1 MDVVTAASRSSTSG
15 LRRFVTGET
24 ALRRWAIASLVANAV
39 LVITGG
45 VVRLTGSGLGCP
57 TWPRCTDD
65 SYVTHPAL
73 GIHGI
78 IEFGN
83 RMLTFVLIFVAVLTW
98 LAAMRARLDGQ
109 PRRDVRRVATVMA
122 LGIPAQGIIGG
133 ITVLT
138 KLNPFVVAL
147 HFLLSMVLVALGVW
161 LVRAAYLLPRQPVR
175 PAANVVIWF
184 TFVAMWIGV
193 WLGTMTTGSGPNAGD
208 LEARRT
214 GWDILT
220 IAHLHANAI
229 YVTIAGTLVLLWLA
243 RSRAVVLLLLVE
255 LVQAG
260 IGVTQ
265 YNLGLPIGL
274 VAAHLFGAALSI
286 AAVSNLRFATVTRTP

>member
-1 MDVVTAASRSSTSG
+1 MDVVTASSRSTSG
-15 LRRFVTGET
+15 LGRLVTGET
-24 ALRRWAIASLVANAV
+24 ALRRWAIASLVANSV

-65 SYVTHPAL
+65 SYVSHPAL

-83 RMLTFVLIFVAVLTW
+83 RMLTFVLILVAVLTW
-98 LAAMRARLDGQ
+98 VTAMRARLDGR
-109 PRRDVRRVATVMA
+109 PRRGVRRVATVMA
-122 LGIPAQGIIGG
+122 LGIPTQGVIGG

-138 KLNPFVVAL
+138 QLNPFVVAL

-161 LVRAAYLLPRQPVR
+161 LVRAAYRLPRQPVR
-175 PAANVVIWF
+175 PAANVIIWF
-184 TFVAMWIGV
+184 TFVAMWIAV
-193 WLGTMTTGSGPNAGD
+193 WLGTMTTGSGPHAGD
-208 LEARRT
+208 VEAPRT

-220 IAHLHANAI
+220 IAHIHANAV
-229 YVTIAGTLVLLWLA
+229 YLTIAGTLVLLWLV

-260 IGVTQ
+260 IGLTQ
-265 YNLGLPIGL
+265 YHLGLPLGL
-274 VAAHLFGAALSI
+274 VIAHLLGAALSI
-286 AAVSNLRFATVTRTP
+286 AAVTNLRFATAARAS

>member
-1 MDVVTAASRSSTSG
+1 MDVVTAPSRSVSG
-15 LRRFVTGET
+15 LARFVTGET

-39 LVITGG
+39 LVVTGG

-57 TWPRCTDD
+57 TWPRCTED
-65 SYVTHPAL
+65 SYVNHPAL
-73 GIHGI
+73 GIHGF

-83 RMLTFVLIFVAVLTW
+83 RTLTFVLIFVAVLTW
-98 LAAMRARLDGQ
+98 ITAMRARLDGQ
-109 PRRDVRRVATVMA
+109 PRRGVRRVATVMA
-122 LGIPAQGIIGG
+122 LGIPAQGVIGG

-161 LVRAAYLLPRQPVR
+161 LVRAAYRLPRQPVR
-175 PAANVVIWF
+175 PTANVIIWL
-184 TFVAMWIGV
+184 TFVAMWIAV
-193 WLGTMTTGSGPNAGD
+193 WLGTMTTGSGPHAGD

-220 IAHLHANAI
+220 IAHIHANAV
-229 YVTIAGTLVLLWLA
+229 YLTIAGTLVVLWLV

-255 LVQAG
+255 VVQAG
-260 IGVTQ
+260 IGLTQ
-265 YNLGLPIGL
+265 YHLGLPLGL
-274 VAAHLFGAALSI
+274 VIAHLLGAALSI
-286 AAVSNLRFATVTRTP
+286 AAVTNLRFATAARTP

>member
-1 MDVVTAASRSSTSG
+1 MDVVTAQSRSASG
-15 LRRFVTGET
+15 PARFVTGET
-24 ALRRWAIASLVANAV
+24 ALRRWAIASLIANAV
-39 LVITGG
+39 LVVTGG

-57 TWPRCTDD
+57 TWPRCTED
-65 SYVTHPAL
+65 SYVNHPAL
-73 GIHGI
+73 GIHGV

-98 LAAMRARLDGQ
+98 ITAMRARLDGQ

-122 LGIPAQGIIGG
+122 FGIPAQGVIGG

-138 KLNPFVVAL
+138 KLNPYVVAL

-161 LVRAAYLLPRQPVR
+161 LVRTAYQAARKPVS
-175 PAANVVIWF
+175 AVAHSVTWL
-184 TFVAMWIGV
+184 TFVALWIAV

-214 GWDILT
+214 GWNILT
-220 IAHLHANAI
+220 IAHLHANAV
-229 YVTIAGTLVLLWLA
+229 YLTIAGTLVLLWLV

-260 IGVTQ
+260 IGLTQ
-265 YNLGLPIGL
+265 YHLGLPLGL
-274 VAAHLFGAALSI
+274 VIAHLFGAALSV
-286 AAVSNLRFATVTRTP
+286 AAVTNLAFSVRRT